1 MAGRKWAPLAVIVT
15 GLFML
20 LVDITIVNVALPQIG
35 GDLGASF
42 TELQWVIDA
51 YALVLATFML
61 SAGALADLYG
71 RKKLFVG
78 GLVVFTAASIL
89 SGLAT
94 TPLFLILAR
103 AAQGIGGAALFATS
117 LALIAQSYRGRDRGI
132 AFGVWGAVA
141 GAAVAIGP
149 LVGGLLTTGIGWEW
163 IFFVNG
169 PIGAVAVVG
178 ALRALE
184 ESSDP
189 DAAGLDLF
197 GLVTF
202 AGGVFLVVFALLRGN
217 EHGWTTPATLG
228 SIVGGVVLL
237 VLFVVA
243 QAREERPMV

>member
-1 MAGRKWAPLAVIVT
+1 MPGRTWWPLGVIVT
-15 GLFML
+15 GIFML

-35 GDLGASF
+35 HSLDASF

-61 SAGALADLYG
+61 SAGALADLFG
-71 RKKLFVG
+71 RKRIFVG
-78 GLVVFTAASIL
+78 GLAVFTAASIL

-94 TPLFLILAR
+94 SPLFLILAR

-117 LALIAQSYRGRDRGI
+117 LALIAQGYRGRERGI

-149 LVGGLLTTGIGWEW
+149 LLGGVLTTAIGWEW

-169 PIGAVAVVG
+169 PIGAVAIVAAV
-178 ALRALE
+178 RVLE

-189 DAAGLDLF
+189 DAARLDWV

-202 AGGVFLVVFALLRGN
+202 AGGVFLIVFALL
-217 EHGWTTPATLG
+217 
-228 SIVGGVVLL
+228 
-237 VLFVVA
+237 
-243 QAREERPMV
+243 